1 MTNSAS
7 STGAITTPKLVPA
20 SRPRSAEA
28 EDLIRRAPMGY
39 VWNQMGSLWLFLSSF
54 LLTILATH
62 LLGKNAYGD
71 LAVAMTTFN
80 TAVYFAAYGME
91 DATSVYLPRVLA
103 EHGRAAAASLIRR
116 TLATRMIG
124 LGIVCLSVVWILPHF
139 SFYFATQSWPG
150 AAWLSRNLVLPG
162 TTTYGLPI
170 AAYVLGSGLMNQLT
184 SLFTSL
190 LRTRLT
196 FIIGSLSQVVL
207 LGGVFYALQ
216 AGYGVAGFLWAGG
229 AIAGLTSLGY
239 LFLLMPWWLRRTPVN
254 ETPAFAPVLKLGGSA
269 WMVNLVNGALLKQVV
284 IKLLLAYLL
293 SKTLIGYFN
302 LAYQLTDAA
311 ASLLIAGLGGVG
323 LAAMSAAYSGNDRR
337 ALAFAWRAV
346 SKVQI
351 LLAVPLLTFCLIHA
365 QTIATTLY
373 GPDYAPVGPLMQL
386 FLVFNIVQRLAGGGA
401 HQAVLYVLGWQRVA
415 LITQWGGLV
424 LTAIMAAILIPQPGM
439 FGGPGGALIAL
450 GVGRVVV
457 EAIQLA
463 YAWRLLRS
471 KYPLRFGLRVCLAL
485 IPAVAVAT
493 FLHPTGWT
501 WIPAHIGGVHISVTL
516 IALSISV
523 TLYAIVLVIGLAIAK
538 PIEHQDVDLL
548 AQTNPRLRPIL
559 SPFASGL
566 PSPKMLI
573 SKMPTRPIPEN
584 KLKES
589 LTPTARR
596 MRTPSQPIVRMPVET
611 QHLGE

>member
-1 MTNSAS
+1 MTNPSSAE
-7 STGAITTPKLVPA
+7 ALTTPELVPA

-39 VWNQMGSLWLFLSSF
+39 VWNQFGSLWLFLSSF
-54 LLTILATH
+54 ILTILATH
-62 LLGKNAYGD
+62 LLGKDAYGG
-71 LAVAMTTFN
+71 LAVALTTFN

-91 DATSVYLPRVLA
+91 DATTVYLPRVLA
-103 EHGRAAAASLIRR
+103 EQGRAAAASLIRR

-124 LGIVCLSVVWILPHF
+124 LGIVCISLVWIMPSFAHF
-139 SFYFATQSWPG
+139 FATQHWPG
-150 AAWLSRNLVLPG
+150 AAWLAEKLMLPG
-162 TTTYGLPI
+162 TSTYALPI

-196 FIIGSLSQVVL
+196 FLVGSLSQLLL
-207 LGGVFYALQ
+207 LGGVFYVLH

-239 LFLLMPWWLRRTPVN
+239 LFLLMPWWLRNTPSQ

-269 WMVNLVNGALLKQVV
+269 WLVNLVNGALLKQVV
-284 IKLLLAYLL
+284 IWLLLAYFL

-337 ALAFAWRAV
+337 SLAFAWRAV

-351 LLAVPLLTFCLIHA
+351 LLAVPLLTFCIIHA
-365 QTIATTLY
+365 QAIATTLY
-373 GPDYAPVGPLMQL
+373 GPDFAPVGPLMQL
-386 FLVFNIVQRLAGGGA
+386 FLAFNIAQRLAGGGA
-401 HQAVLYVLGWQRVA
+401 HQAALYVLGRQRVA
-415 LITQWGGLV
+415 VVTQWGGLA
-424 LTAIMAAILIPQPGM
+424 LTALLAAILIPQPGM
-439 FGGPGGALIAL
+439 LGGPGGALIAL
-450 GVGRVVV
+450 GTGRVVV

-485 IPAVAVAT
+485 IPAVVVAA
-493 FLHPTGWT
+493 FLHPTSWT
-501 WIPAHIGGVHISVTL
+501 WIPSHIGGVHISVTL
-516 IALSISV
+516 IGLSISV
-523 TLYAIVLVIGLAIAK
+523 TLYAIVLIIGLAFAK

-559 SPFASGL
+559 SPFASGK
-566 PSPKMLI
+566 PSPQMLI
-573 SKMPTRPIPEN
+573 SKMPTRPITEETV
-584 KLKES
+584 KES
-589 LTPTARR
+589 LTPTMRR
-596 MRTPSQPIVRMPVET
+596 LRTPSQPVVRMPVES
-611 QHLGE
+611 